1 MSDKPAVEQLI
12 SEALVHWQSTVKRCV
27 NRSHPGVA
35 GRKKKEKFTMP
46 LSDLLEAQALE
57 AQNFSGRVGLSL
69 DDDDDDD
76 DNVEKDDA
84 EQEQTEA
91 GKAGASLEEPEA
103 LPTAPRPSR
112 LARRTDRTACRR
124 DGRSSVCQ
132 TLPPASWSS
141 LPSRNGGRISGSRTF
156 SMTDGTRAP
165 TKQMLQGKVHWDFYY
180 HSMDKSRYVHSLLPE
195 EHGLTKSWVVIAKS
209 K

>member
-1 MSDKPAVEQLI
+1 MVIAIEGPPMSDKPAVEQLI

-112 LARRTDRTACRR
+112 LARRTDRTAGGMGARQFARLCRR
-124 DGRSSVCQ
+124 PAGAVCQ
-132 TLPPASWSS
+132 AE
-141 LPSRNGGRISGSRTF
+141 
-156 SMTDGTRAP
+156 MVA
-165 TKQMLQGKVHWDFYY
+165 
-180 HSMDKSRYVHSLLPE
+180 E
-195 EHGLTKSWVVIAKS
+195 
-209 K
+209 

>member
-1 MSDKPAVEQLI
+1 MVIAIEGPPMSDKPAVEQLI

-84 EQEQTEA
+84 EQEQIEA

-103 LPTAPRPSR
+103 TANS
-112 LARRTDRTACRR
+112 TATE
-124 DGRSSVCQ
+124 Q
-132 TLPPASWSS
+132 TREAHGPYCMQEGWALVS
-141 LPSRNGGRISGSRTF
+141 LPDSAAGQLEQFAKQKWWRNKRIAHIF
-156 SMTDGTRAP
+156 DDGWYTGTYKANAAR
-165 TKQMLQGKVHWDFYY
+165 
-180 HSMDKSRYVHSLLPE
+180 
-195 EHGLTKSWVVIAKS
+195 
-209 K
+209 

>member
-57 AQNFSGRVGLSL
+57 AQNFSGRVGLL
-69 DDDDDDD
+69 LDDDD

-84 EQEQTEA
+84 EQEQIEA

-103 LPTAPRPSR
+103 LPTAPRPS
-112 LARRTDRTACRR
+112 
-124 DGRSSVCQ
+124 S
-132 TLPPASWSS
+132 SS
-141 LPSRNGGRISGSRTF
+141 L
-156 SMTDGTRAP
+156 
-165 TKQMLQGKVHWDFYY
+165 
-180 HSMDKSRYVHSLLPE
+180 
-195 EHGLTKSWVVIAKS
+195 
-209 K
+209 